1 MREWQDL
8 MNRIVI
14 GILAHVDSGKTT
26 LSESILY
33 KTGVLRSLGRVDHE
47 TSFLDS
53 NEIERERGITIF
65 SSQAVFTRRDI
76 EFTLIDTPGHVD
88 FSAETERAL
97 NILDTALLVI
107 SGTEGVQSH
116 TETLW
121 QLLETYRVPTF
132 IFVNKMDISH
142 SSRRQLMCELK
153 ARFGDGCVE
162 FAPDTPEYREELAM
176 CDERLMESFAD
187 GRDFAVDDIRAAV
200 AGRRLFFV
208 YFGSALKGDGVVEL
222 LDGIADH
229 CPLPHYGSEFGARVY
244 KITQDTNGD
253 RLTHLKLTGGSLKVR
268 DELSG
273 RTAGGGDWSEKI
285 TQIRIYSGEKYRS
298 VSEVTAGCVCTVAG
312 LSYTYPGE
320 GLGFETDSSAA
331 LLEPILDCLAILPD
345 GVDTHTALTRFR
357 LLEDE
362 EPQLR
367 IEWNERLQEIHF
379 HVMGEIQLEVLHR
392 VILDRFGWDVCFGE
406 GSIAYKETIAEPV
419 IGVGHF
425 EPLRH
430 YAEVQLLLEPG
441 ARGSGVVIS
450 SDCSVNDLDRN
461 WQRLILSH
469 LHEKTHVGVLTGSP
483 ISDIKITLIAGRAHK
498 KHTEGGDFR
507 EATYRAVRQGLRS
520 AKSIL
525 LEPWYNFRLE
535 LPSDTIGR
543 AAHDLSRMGARFD
556 MPDVTGELAVITG
569 SAPAAAMRG
578 YNRELSGYSRGKG
591 RLSVSLRGYEEC
603 ANPDEVIAEIGYDP
617 DRDIDNPADSVFCV
631 NGSGN
636 IISWDKVNEYKH
648 IDCGDEFCRE
658 DEAEFNERC
667 ERYLKTVA
675 DDNELLRIFEMTYG
689 PVRRK
694 TYTEPKRK
702 APSPKR
708 STIVTAPRAPQKE
721 YLLIDGYNIIFAWD
735 ELRTLANKSLD
746 LARGELI
753 NRLCSFQA
761 VKGCEIIL
769 VFDAYKV
776 RQNPG
781 SIERIHNISVVYT
794 KEAETADSYIEKT
807 AHELAQNYRVRVAT
821 SDGTEQ
827 LIILGSGA
835 VRLSARLFHAE
846 LAEVEAQLHE
856 FIESMR

>member
-1 MREWQDL
+1 
-8 MNRIVI
+8 MNKIVI

-47 TSFLDS
+47 TSYLDS
-53 NEIERERGITIF
+53 NQIERERGITIF

-97 NILDTALLVI
+97 NILDAAILVI

-121 QLLETYRVPTF
+121 RLLESYRVPTF

-142 SSRRQLMCELK
+142 SSCQQLMCELR
-153 ARFGDGCVE
+153 ARFGDGCVDFTQCGTDE
-162 FAPDTPEYREELAM
+162 FNEELAM
-176 CDERLMESFAD
+176 CDERLMETFAEGLEFD
-187 GRDFAVDDIRAAV
+187 VRNIREAV
-200 AGRRLFFV
+200 ANRRLFPV
-208 YFGSALKGDGVVEL
+208 YFGSALKGDGVEAL
-222 LDGIADH
+222 LDVIAEY
-229 CPLPHYGSEFGARVY
+229 CPRPQYGSEFGARVY
-244 KITQDTNGD
+244 KITQDENGE
-253 RLTHLKLTGGSLKVR
+253 RLTHLKLTGGSLKAR

-273 RTAGGGDWSEKI
+273 KTAGGSDWTEKA
-285 TQIRIYSGEKYRS
+285 TMLRIYSGDKFRP
-298 VSEVTAGCVCTVAG
+298 VTEVTAGTVCTVAG
-312 LSYTYPGE
+312 LAHTYPGE
-320 GLGFETDSSAA
+320 GLGFEVDSGAA
-331 LLEPILDCLAILPD
+331 LLEPILDCLVILPD
-345 GVDTHTALTRFR
+345 GVDTHTALTKFR

-362 EPQLR
+362 EPQLK
-367 IEWNERLQEIHF
+367 IDWNERMQEIHF

-392 VILDRFGWDVCFGE
+392 IISDRFGWDVRFGE
-406 GSIAYKETIAEPV
+406 GRIAYKETIAAPV

-450 SDCSVNDLDRN
+450 SDCSVNELDRN

-469 LHEKTHVGVLTGSP
+469 LYEKTHVGVLTGSP
-483 ISDIKITLIAGRAHK
+483 ITDIKLTLIAGRAHK

-507 EATYRAVRQGLRS
+507 EATYRAVRQGLRM

-535 LPSDTIGR
+535 LPSDAVGR
-543 AAHDLSRMGARFD
+543 AANDLVRMDARFEPPCV
-556 MPDVTGELAVITG
+556 MGETAIISG
-569 SAPAAAMRG
+569 SAPAASMRG
-578 YNRELSGYSRGKG
+578 YNRELASYARGKG
-591 RLSVSLRGYEEC
+591 RLSISLRGYEPC
-603 ANPDEVIAEIGYDP
+603 ANTDEVVAAIGYDP

-631 NGSGN
+631 NGSGS
-636 IISWDKVNEYKH
+636 IISWDKVNDYKH
-648 IDCGDEFCRE
+648 IDCCNELLRE
-658 DEAEFNERC
+658 DETEFTERC

-675 DDNELLRIFEMTYG
+675 DDNELARIFEMTYG
-689 PVRRK
+689 PIKKK

-702 APSPKR
+702 LPSPKQ
-708 STIVTAPRAPQKE
+708 TVMTAPRAPMKE
-721 YLLIDGYNIIFAWD
+721 YLLVDGYNIIFAWD
-735 ELRTLANKSLD
+735 ELRALAQKSLD
-746 LARGELI
+746 LAREELI

-761 VKGCEIIL
+761 IKGCEIIL

-776 RQNPG
+776 KQNPG
-781 SIERIHNISVVYT
+781 SIEHIHNISVVYT

-807 AHELAQNYRVRVAT
+807 AHELAKNYRVRVAT

-846 LAEVEAQLHE
+846 VAEVEKQLRE
-856 FIESMR
+856 IIESLN